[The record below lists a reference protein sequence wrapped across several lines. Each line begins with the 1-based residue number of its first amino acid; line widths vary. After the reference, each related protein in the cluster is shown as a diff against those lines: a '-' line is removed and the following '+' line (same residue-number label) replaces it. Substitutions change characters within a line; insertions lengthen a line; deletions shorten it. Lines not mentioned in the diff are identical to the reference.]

1 MSIEPTQSKSPQPGQ
16 GTAQSA
22 ADRPPALLLQAVEA
36 HGGIDRWRRLDGLAS
51 SIVIGGDLWGLK
63 GIEMDRTPR
72 RTTTSFRRQWTRQA
86 PFGAPGWHMTWT
98 PHHAEIVESGGRVV
112 AERTGGRSAFDRDHA
127 GKWDALNLAYF
138 NGYAMWI
145 YHAAPF
151 VLMNS
156 GYISHEIPAVEHDGE
171 LLRGINVRFPPRI
184 HTHSRE
190 QQFYFDREGLL
201 RRHDYEV
208 EIWGDAPASHF
219 LSDYVTEGGL
229 RLPQRRRVYARRS
242 DNTPDLR
249 SAIVTIDLSD
259 YSVFRSTGAAEPVVG
274 GANSDRR

>member
-1 MSIEPTQSKSPQPGQ
+1 MATESMQLKSSSSGQ
-16 GTAQSA
+16 GAEMSA
-22 ADRPPALLLQAVEA
+22 VDQPPEVLLKAVDA
-36 HGGIDRWRRLDGLAS
+36 HGGIDRWRRFDGLAS
-51 SIVIGGDLWGLK
+51 SIVIGGDLWGIK
-63 GIEMDRTPR
+63 GIDMDRTPR

-86 PFGAPGWHMTWT
+86 PFGGPDWHMTWT
-98 PHHAEIVESGGRVV
+98 PHQAEIVDGGGRVV
-112 AERTGGRSAFDRDHA
+112 AQRSGGRSAFDRDHA
-127 GKWDALNLAYF
+127 GKWDPLNLAYF

-151 VLMNS
+151 ILLGA
-156 GYISHEIPAVEHDGE
+156 GYTSHEIPAVEHDGE
-171 LLRGINVRFPPRI
+171 LLRGISVRFPPRI

-208 EIWGDAPASHF
+208 EVWGNAPAAHF

-229 RLPQRRRVYARRS
+229 RFPQRRRVYARKP

-249 SAIVTIDLSD
+249 SAIVTIELSD
-259 YSVFRSTGAAEPVVG
+259 YSVFRSTGATEPVG
-274 GANSDRR
+274 S